1 LEPSRAAHL
10 PLVERRGLFVYIEPR
25 MNIFLYPYS
34 WVSRGVTSVKN
45 RLYQAGIFGDKK
57 AGLKVVSVGNI
68 SLGGTGKTPL
78 VMEVMRYLQ
87 TDGLKTALVTRGYKG
102 RWEKHGGL
110 LTDGERFYGRWE
122 DSGDEPYMVA
132 RNIPGAGVFVGRH
145 RLRSCRLAKVK
156 GFGAAVLDDG
166 FQHRKLHRDLDIVLF
181 NPKEKILREPV
192 SSLGRAQ
199 VILLPEEEAAL
210 HKEVLARRFPKVNV
224 FTYSVVPKGF
234 FKVTGKH
241 IAPATADFRGD
252 SCLAFCGIARP
263 DRFFE
268 LLQRQGLELAATMI
282 FPDHHP
288 YPESTLTKILEKY
301 RQMKPQV
308 VLTTEKDAV
317 KLAGRTAF
325 LKEAPVYYLK
335 IGIKV
340 EAGFFEQ
347 VRKSVRAGGRRG

>member
-1 LEPSRAAHL
+1 
-10 PLVERRGLFVYIEPR
+10 

-34 WVSRGVTSVKN
+34 WVSRGVASVKN
-45 RLYQAGIFGDKK
+45 RLYRAGIFGDKK

-78 VMEVMRYLQ
+78 VIEVMRHLQ
-87 TDGLKTALVTRGYKG
+87 TEGLKTALVTRGYKG
-102 RWEKHGGL
+102 RWEKHGGI
-110 LTDGERFYGRWE
+110 LTDGERFYGGWG
-122 DSGDEPYMVA
+122 DSGDEPFMVA

-156 GFGAAVLDDG
+156 GFAAAVLDDG

-192 SSLGRAQ
+192 ASLGRAQ
-199 VILLPEEEAAL
+199 VVLLPESQAPF
-210 HKEVLARRFPKVNV
+210 HKDVLARRFPKVHL
-224 FTYSVVPKGF
+224 FTYSVVLKGF
-234 FKVTGKH
+234 YKIAGKH
-241 IAPATADFRGD
+241 TAPVGADFRGAAG
-252 SCLAFCGIARP
+252 LAFCGIARP
-263 DRFFE
+263 ERFYE
-268 LLQRQGLELAATMI
+268 HLRGLGLELAATMT

-288 YPESTLTKILEKY
+288 YPESTLNKILEKY
-301 RQMKPQV
+301 RQLKPQV
-308 VLTTEKDAV
+308 VLTTEKDAI
-317 KLAGRTAF
+317 KLAGHTAF

-347 VRKSVRAGGRRG
+347 VRKAVRAGGRRG

>member
-1 LEPSRAAHL
+1 
-10 PLVERRGLFVYIEPR
+10 

-34 WVSRGVTSVKN
+34 WVSRGVTSIKN
-45 RLYQAGIFGDKK
+45 RLFRAGIFSDKK
-57 AGLKVVSVGNI
+57 AGLKVVSVGNL

-78 VMEVMRYLQ
+78 VIEVMRHLQ
-87 TDGLKTALVTRGYKG
+87 ADGLKTALVTRGYKG
-102 RWEKHGGL
+102 RWEKHGGI
-110 LTDGERFYGRWE
+110 LTDGERFYGCWE

-156 GFGAAVLDDG
+156 GFGTAVLDDG

-181 NPKEKILREPV
+181 DPKEKILREPV

-199 VILLPEEEAAL
+199 IVLLPEGQAAFHMEAL
-210 HKEVLARRFPKVNV
+210 TRRFPKVHV

-234 FKVTGKH
+234 FKVTGKQT
-241 IAPATADFRGD
+241 APLSTDFRGD
-252 SCLAFCGIARP
+252 KCLAFCGIARP

-268 LLQRQGLELAATMI
+268 LLQGLGVELAATMI
-282 FPDHHP
+282 FPDHHS
-288 YPESTLTKILEKY
+288 YPESTLAKILERCRKI
-301 RQMKPQV
+301 KPQV

-317 KLAGRTAF
+317 KLAGRPAF
-325 LKEAPVYYLK
+325 LKEPPVYYLK

-340 EAGFFEQ
+340 EAGFFDQ
-347 VRKSVRAGGRRG
+347 VRKALRAGGRRG

>member
-1 LEPSRAAHL
+1 
-10 PLVERRGLFVYIEPR
+10 

-34 WVSRGVTSVKN
+34 WVSRGATSLKN
-45 RLYQAGIFGDKK
+45 RLYQAGIFSAKK

-78 VMEVMRYLQ
+78 VMEVMRHLQ
-87 TDGLKTALVTRGYKG
+87 TEGFKTALVTRGYKG

-110 LTDGERFYGRWE
+110 LTDGEHFFGRWE

-132 RNIPGAGVFVGRH
+132 RNVPGAGVFVGRH

-181 NPKEKILREPV
+181 NPQEKIPREPV

-199 VILLPEEEAAL
+199 VILLPEGQAAF
-210 HKEVLARRFPKVNV
+210 HKEVLARRFPKVHI

-234 FKVTGKH
+234 FKVTGRLP
-241 IAPATADFRGD
+241 APVDTDFRGAA
-252 SCLAFCGIARP
+252 CLAFCGIARP
-263 DRFFE
+263 ERFFN
-268 LLQRQGLELAATMI
+268 LLRGLGLEPAATMA

-288 YPESTLTKILEKY
+288 YPESTLNKILGKY
-301 RQMKPQV
+301 RHMKPQV
-308 VLTTEKDAV
+308 VLTTEKDAI
-317 KLAGRTAF
+317 KLAGRTSF
-325 LKEAPVYYLK
+325 LKAAPVYYLK
-335 IGIKV
+335 VGIKV

-347 VRKSVRAGGRRG
+347 VRKALRAGGRRG